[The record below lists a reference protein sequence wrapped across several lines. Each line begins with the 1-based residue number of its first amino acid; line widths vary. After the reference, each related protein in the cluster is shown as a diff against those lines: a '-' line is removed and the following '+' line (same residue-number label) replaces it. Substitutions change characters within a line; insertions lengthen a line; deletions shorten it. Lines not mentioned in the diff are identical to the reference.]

1 VTRAKGD
8 SDSGSGLFPVALFRR
23 PRRAIRKESAR
34 PAARLADR
42 ASALDSTRP
51 LFIVHKP
58 YQYHD
63 ELPRLLERL
72 QADAGDNVA
81 LGVSSWLP
89 SGAARSHWEFN
100 SACEAADVRI
110 VDPRGYLADRQ
121 DLRVKKPSTRA
132 AEHAPYLRD
141 EAFPIARLLDAQRE
155 SGANLLLTSGR
166 ALNPSAALR
175 SLAEACDEGDEALS
189 ALKAGE
195 RLALNLT
202 LSAEWLRLPDLLD
215 DLLNEL
221 IEKRQFRIW
230 HIRVQWPP
238 PAKSW
243 HQPVDED
250 LLAGY
255 RALAE
260 TARNEERRL
269 LLPQTGLTGWL
280 TLAWGTAGFGTGLNG
295 AGQAFLEEDDDSG
308 PRKNST
314 IERYFERQ
322 LLHFAERTARPEL
335 TKDEKAYVKCA
346 CQYCGPLLA
355 GPAWS
360 KRHAGLHY
368 VHNVA
373 MLTAA
378 VAPLGATPH
387 EVHKAVA
394 SMVRAAALF
403 AAGKRLTGQSAPAHL
418 RTWDRV
424 L

>member
-1 VTRAKGD
+1 VTRAKSD

-23 PRRAIRKESAR
+23 PRRAARKESTR
-34 PAARLADR
+34 PATRSADG
-42 ASALDSTRP
+42 ASVLDGTRP

-58 YQYHD
+58 HQYHD
-63 ELPRLLERL
+63 ELPRLFERL
-72 QADAGDNVA
+72 QADVGDSVA

-89 SGAARSHWEFN
+89 SGAATSHCEFN
-100 SACEAADVRI
+100 FACEAADVRI

-121 DLRVKKPSTRA
+121 DLRVKKPSARA
-132 AEHAPYLRD
+132 AQHAPYLRD
-141 EAFPIARLLDAQRE
+141 EAFPVASLLEAQRE
-155 SGANLLLTSGR
+155 CGANLLLTSGR

-175 SLAEACDEGDEALS
+175 SLAEACDEGDEAMA
-189 ALKAGE
+189 ALKQGE

-202 LSAEWLRLPDLLD
+202 MSAEWLRRSELLD
-215 DLLNEL
+215 DLLAEL

-230 HIRVQWPP
+230 HVRVQWAP

-243 HQPVDED
+243 HQPVDEE

-269 LLPQTGLTGWL
+269 LLPQTGVTGWL
-280 TLAWGTAGFGTGLNG
+280 TLAWGAAGFGTGLFG
-295 AGQAFLEEDDDSG
+295 TGQAFLEEDDDSG

-322 LLHFAERTARPEL
+322 LLHFAERTGRSEL
-335 TKDEKAYVKCA
+335 TKDQEAYRKCT
-346 CQYCGPLLA
+346 CPYCGPLLA
-355 GPAWS
+355 GSAWS
-360 KRHAGLHY
+360 KKHAGLHY
-368 VHNVA
+368 VHSVG
-373 MLTAA
+373 MLTAG
-378 VAPLGATPH
+378 VAPAGAMPH
-387 EVHKAVA
+387 EVHEAVA
-394 SMVRAAALF
+394 GTVRAATLF
-403 AAGKRLTGQSAPAHL
+403 AADKRLTGQSAPAHL